1 MRLLRLFAAHFL
13 PIALDPGGTHGRKK
27 AQKAQNNESEER
39 EVAGIGGVFPRFRVA
54 EGRRGRD
61 GWGMM
66 KEATIKIVGARQH
79 NLQNLTVE
87 FPRHRLVVVTG
98 VSGSGKSSL
107 AFNTLYAEG
116 QRRYVESLSASA
128 QQYLEKM
135 EKPDVDF
142 IDGLSPAIAIAQLT
156 AQQNPRSTI
165 ATATEIYD
173 YLRVLYATCG
183 QPHDPATGQPVERH
197 TTQSIVDA
205 VLAWPENAR
214 VLLLAPLQASEV
226 MQPKKLWEKLSR
238 QGFVRV
244 RVRGEIYE
252 IEDQPAVKEGEAVD
266 IVIDRLVLRAENRNR
281 LVESVTVALRWSGS
295 QSTVVALRQTEEG
308 WAERKFTTLYLN
320 PVTGFRM
327 PPLTPKHFSFNSHH
341 GACAECQ
348 GLGVRMHGDPALLV
362 PDAAKSLSEGAVKTW
377 WGKNPKLKVL
387 HDRQIAALVA
397 HFSVNEKAAFSE
409 LPENFRD
416 ALFHGLPTGLKVN
429 GKAKA
434 WEGLVPQATRLLEE
448 SESEFMKL
456 NVRRFMNPTLCAACG
471 GQRLKKEILAVT
483 LASSA
488 QALSI
493 IGCTALTISGARRW
507 LGELELTARQQTIAT
522 DVLRELHERLGF
534 LENVG
539 LGYLTL
545 DRANSTLSG
554 GEAQRIRL
562 ASQLG
567 SRLSGVLYVLDE
579 PSIGLHQRDNDRL
592 ISTLHDLRDRG
603 NSVIV
608 VEHDEDTIRAADYV
622 LDLGP
627 GAGPHGGHLT
637 AQGTPAEIERNVN
650 SLTGR
655 FLSGAE
661 TIKPP
666 AKRIVPGKDWLTV
679 HGATEH
685 TLKNID
691 VAFPLG
697 CFICVTGVSGSG
709 KSTLVD
715 DILRR
720 ELFRK
725 FYHAKDP
732 PGAHRSM
739 SGLSLIDKAIVIDQS
754 PIGRNPRSNPAT
766 FVGAFTG
773 IRDLYA
779 QLPSAKVRGYNA
791 GTFSFNTK
799 GGRCEVCEGDGQ
811 IQIDMHFMTD
821 VYVTCDACEGR
832 RYKPDVLEVLYKG
845 QSIADVLEMNL
856 DQAAEFFRAIPGLSD
871 KLRTLCQVGLG
882 YLKLGQAANTLS
894 GGEAQRIKL
903 SGELA
908 KRSTGRT
915 LYLLDEPTTGLHF
928 ADIETL
934 LRVLF
939 GLRDQG
945 NTLIVIEHN
954 LDVIKCADWVIDLGP
969 EGGQAGGEIV
979 VAGPPEVVAACPQ
992 SYTGRYLKKKLDPSI
1007 APAKAKRK
1015 RRIIPALFSG

>member
-1 MRLLRLFAAHFL
+1 M
-13 PIALDPGGTHGRKK
+13 T
-27 AQKAQNNESEER
+27 ES
-39 EVAGIGGVFPRFRVA
+39 
-54 EGRRGRD
+54 
-61 GWGMM
+61 M
-66 KEATIKIVGARQH
+66 IKIVGARQH
-79 NLQNLTVE
+79 NLQNLSVE
-87 FPRHRLVVVTG
+87 FPRNRLVVVTG

-107 AFNTLYAEG
+107 AFDTLYAEG
-116 QRRYVESLSASA
+116 QRRYVESLSAHA
-128 QQYLEKM
+128 QQYLQKM
-135 EKPDVDF
+135 EKPEVDF
-142 IDGLSPAIAIAQLT
+142 IDGLSPAIAIEQLT

-183 QPHDPATGQPVERH
+183 QPHDPSTGKPVSRH
-197 TTQSIVDA
+197 TTTSIVESI
-205 VLAWPENAR
+205 LGLPENTR
-214 VLLLAPLQASEV
+214 IMLLAPLPGSELV
-226 MQPKKLWEKLSR
+226 QPKKLWEKLSR

-244 RVRGEIYE
+244 RVGGEVFE
-252 IEDQPAVKEGEAVD
+252 IEDKPTVPEGRNVE
-266 IVIDRLVLRAENRNR
+266 IVIDRLVVRAEAQTRM
-281 LVESVTVALRWSGS
+281 VESVTVALRWSGVNS
-295 QSTVVALRQTEEG
+295 SVIVMRQEPEG
-308 WAERKFTTLYLN
+308 WAEEKFTTLFMN
-320 PVTGFRM
+320 PETGFRM
-327 PPLTPKHFSFNSHH
+327 PALTPKHFSFNSHH
-341 GACAECQ
+341 GACATCQ
-348 GLGVRMHGDPALLV
+348 GLGVQLHGDPSLMV
-362 PDAAKSLSEGAVKTW
+362 PEPEKSIADGAVKTW
-377 WGKNPKLKVL
+377 WAKNPKLKVL
-387 HDRQIAALVA
+387 HDHQIEALVGQFCVDVQA
-397 HFSVNEKAAFSE
+397 PFHSLSEEFKSALFYGTGKTAIKTVGKAAK
-409 LPENFRD
+409 P
-416 ALFHGLPTGLKVN
+416 
-429 GKAKA
+429 
-434 WEGLVPQATRLLEE
+434 WEGLVPQAHRLLED

-456 NVRRFMNPTLCAACG
+456 NVRRYMNPTTCPECQG
-471 GQRLKKEILAVT
+471 KRLKPEILAVT
-483 LASSA
+483 LASKNDGENG
-488 QALSI
+488 LSI
-493 IGCTALTISGARRW
+493 MDFSSLGITAAKQWLSG
-507 LGELELTARQQTIAT
+507 LQLNSQQQKIAV
-522 DVLRELHERLGF
+522 DVLRELNERLGF

-592 ISTLHDLRDRG
+592 IATLHELRDRG

-627 GAGPHGGHLT
+627 GAGPRGGELM
-637 AQGTPAEIERNVN
+637 AAGSPAEITLNPA

-661 TIKPP
+661 LIKPP
-666 AKRIVPGKDWLTV
+666 GKRIIPQPRNKSGKGWLTV
-679 HGATEH
+679 HGAAEH

-720 ELFRK
+720 EFFRK
-725 FYHAKDP
+725 FYHAKDA
-732 PGAHRSM
+732 PGAHASI
-739 SGLSLIDKAIVIDQS
+739 SGMQELDKAIVIDQS

-766 FVGAFTG
+766 FVGAFTA

-779 QLPSAKVRGYNA
+779 KLPSAKVRGYNA
-791 GTFSFNTK
+791 GTFSFNTR
-799 GGRCEVCEGDGQ
+799 GGRCEVCEGDGL
-811 IQIDMHFMTD
+811 IQIDMHFLTD
-821 VYVTCDACEGR
+821 VYITCDACDGK

-845 QSIADVLEMNL
+845 KSIADVLEMNL
-856 DQAAEFFRAIPGLSD
+856 DQAADFFRTIPGLGD

-903 SGELA
+903 AGELA

-915 LYLLDEPTTGLHF
+915 IYLLDEPTTGLHF
-928 ADIETL
+928 ADIDTL

-945 NTLIVIEHN
+945 NTLIIIEHN

-969 EGGQAGGEIV
+969 EGGDAGGTIV
-979 VAGPPEVVAACPQ
+979 AEGPPEVVAACKG
-992 SYTGRYLKKKLDPSI
+992 SHTGRYLKTKL
-1007 APAKAKRK
+1007 
-1015 RRIIPALFSG
+1015 L

>member
-1 MRLLRLFAAHFL
+1 M
-13 PIALDPGGTHGRKK
+13 
-27 AQKAQNNESEER
+27 ESQ
-39 EVAGIGGVFPRFRVA
+39 
-54 EGRRGRD
+54 
-61 GWGMM
+61 
-66 KEATIKIVGARQH
+66 IKIVGARQH
-79 NLQNLTVE
+79 NLQNLSVE
-87 FPRHRLVVVTG
+87 IPRNQLVVVTG

-116 QRRYVESLSASA
+116 QRRYVESLSARA

-142 IDGLSPAIAIAQLT
+142 IDGLSPAIAIEQLT

-183 QPHDPATGQPVERH
+183 QPHDPNTGQPVQRH
-197 TTQSIVDA
+197 TTTSIVETIQKY
-205 VLAWPENAR
+205 PENSR
-214 VLLLAPLQASEV
+214 IMILAPLPASEV
-226 MQPKKLWEKLSR
+226 IQPKKLWEKLAR

-244 RVRGEIYE
+244 RVGGEVQE
-252 IEDQPAVKEGEAVD
+252 IEDQPKVPDGGVVD
-266 IVIDRLVLRAENRNR
+266 IVIDRLVTRADAQTR
-281 LVESVTVALRWSGS
+281 LVESVTVALRWSGVHS
-295 QSTVVALRQTEEG
+295 SVLVLRQTEAG
-308 WAERKFTTLYLN
+308 WVEEKFTTLYMN

-341 GACAECQ
+341 GACERCQ
-348 GLGVRMHGDPALLV
+348 GLGVEMHADPALLV
-362 PDAAKSLSEGAVKTW
+362 PDPQKTLADGALKTW
-377 WGKNPKLKVL
+377 WSKNPKLKGL
-387 HDRQIAALVA
+387 HDRQLTALA
-397 HFSVNEKAAFSE
+397 NHFRIEDKLPFAE
-409 LPENFRD
+409 LPEDFKH
-416 ALFHGLPTGLKVN
+416 ALFHGTAEALKVA
-429 GKAKA
+429 GKAAAKP
-434 WEGLVPQATRLLEE
+434 WEGLLPQAQRLLAD

-456 NVRRFMNPTLCAACG
+456 NVRRYMNPTPCTLCAG
-471 GQRLKKEILAVT
+471 KRLKREILAVT
-483 LASSA
+483 LTSA
-488 QALSI
+488 KQQRSIIDFTALSI
-493 IGCTALTISGARRW
+493 SEAKAW
-507 LGELELTARQQTIAT
+507 LKKITLSAQQKKIAP
-522 DVLRELHERLGF
+522 DVLRELDERLGF
-534 LENVG
+534 LGNVG

-592 ISTLHDLRDRG
+592 IATLQDLRDRG

-627 GAGPHGGHLT
+627 GAGPKGGLLM
-637 AQGTPAEIERNVN
+637 AAGTPAEIISNPQ
-650 SLTGR
+650 SLTGQY
-655 FLSGAE
+655 LSGQIQ
-661 TIKPP
+661 IKPP
-666 AKRIVPGKDWLTV
+666 GPRVTPQHWLTV

-685 TLKNID
+685 TLKDIE

-715 DILRR
+715 DVLRR

-725 FYHAKDP
+725 FYHAKDA
-732 PGAHRSM
+732 PGKHR
-739 SGLSLIDKAIVIDQS
+739 GLTGLEKIDKAIVIDQS

-766 FVGAFTG
+766 FVGAFTA

-779 QLPSAKVRGYNA
+779 MLPSAKVRGYSA

-799 GGRCEVCEGDGQ
+799 GGRCEVCEGDGL

-821 VYVTCDACEGR
+821 VYVTCDACSGH

-845 QSIADVLEMNL
+845 KSIADVLEMNL
-856 DQAAEFFRAIPGLSD
+856 DQAADFFRTIPGLAD

-903 SGELA
+903 SAELA
-908 KRSTGRT
+908 KRSTGNT
-915 LYLLDEPTTGLHF
+915 IYLLDEPTTGLHF
-928 ADIETL
+928 ADIDTL

-969 EGGQAGGEIV
+969 EGGAAGGEIV
-979 VAGPPEVVAACPQ
+979 AQGPPEVVAACAR
-992 SYTGRYLKKKLDPSI
+992 SYTGRHLKGKLE
-1007 APAKAKRK
+1007 R
-1015 RRIIPALFSG
+1015 

>member
-1 MRLLRLFAAHFL
+1 M
-13 PIALDPGGTHGRKK
+13 
-27 AQKAQNNESEER
+27 Q
-39 EVAGIGGVFPRFRVA
+39 
-54 EGRRGRD
+54 
-61 GWGMM
+61 
-66 KEATIKIVGARQH
+66 EAMIKIVGARQH

-87 FPRHRLVVVTG
+87 FPRHRLVVITG

-116 QRRYVESLSASA
+116 QRRYVESLSTSA
-128 QQYLEKM
+128 QLSLEKM
-135 EKPDVDF
+135 EKPEVDF
-142 IDGLSPAIAIAQLT
+142 IEGLSPAIAIAQLT

-183 QPHDPATGQPVERH
+183 QPHDPKTGQPVERH
-197 TTQSIVDA
+197 TTQSIVEA
-205 VLAWPENAR
+205 LLAWPENSR
-214 VLLLAPLQASEV
+214 ILLLAPLLPSEV
-226 MQPKKLWEKLSR
+226 LQPKKLWEKLSR

-244 RVRGEIYE
+244 RVGGEIHE
-252 IEDQPAVKEGEAVD
+252 IEDQPAVKKGGSVD
-266 IVIDRLVLRAENRNR
+266 LVIDRLVIRPEHRNR

-295 QSTVVALRQTEEG
+295 QSTLVALRQLEQGWEEQS
-308 WAERKFTTLYLN
+308 FTTLFLN

-341 GACAECQ
+341 GACGECH
-348 GLGVRMHGDPALLV
+348 GLGQQMHGDPALLV
-362 PDAAKSLSEGAVKTW
+362 PDAAKSLADGALKTW
-377 WGKNPKLKVL
+377 WSKNPKLKVL
-387 HDRQIAALVA
+387 HDRSLSALVA
-397 HFSVNEKAAFSE
+397 HFAINEKCPFVE
-409 LPENFRD
+409 LPEEFRE
-416 ALFHGLPTGLKVN
+416 ALFHGLHTGLKIG
-429 GKAKA
+429 GKIKP
-434 WEGLVPQATRLLEE
+434 WEGLLPQAARLLAE

-456 NVRRFMNPTLCAACG
+456 NVRRFMNPMPCPACHG
-471 GQRLKKEILAVT
+471 LRLKPEILAVT
-483 LASSA
+483 LASQD
-488 QALSI
+488 QARSI
-493 IGCTALTISGARRW
+493 IGFTSLTITEARAW
-507 LGELELTARQQTIAT
+507 LRALQLTERQRLISV
-522 DVLRELHERLGF
+522 DVLRELDERLRF

-545 DRANSTLSG
+545 NRNNSTLSG

-592 ISTLHDLRDRG
+592 IATLHELRDRG

-627 GAGPHGGHLT
+627 GAGPLGGHLT
-637 AQGTPAEIERNVN
+637 AQGTPREIEQNPN
-650 SLTGR
+650 SLTGK
-655 FLSGAE
+655 FLAGTE
-661 TIKPP
+661 TIQP
-666 AKRIVPGKDWLTV
+666 AARRVAPGKDWLTV

-685 TLKNID
+685 TLKSID
-691 VAFPLG
+691 AAFPLG

-732 PGAHRSM
+732 PGAHHRIT
-739 SGLSLIDKAIVIDQS
+739 GLELIDKAIVIDQS

-773 IRDLYA
+773 IRELYA
-779 QLPSAKVRGYNA
+779 QLPSAKVRGYTA

-811 IQIDMHFMTD
+811 IQIDMHFLAD

-832 RYKPDVLEVLYKG
+832 RYKPEVLEVLYKG
-845 QSIADVLEMNL
+845 QSIAEVLEMNL
-856 DQAAEFFRAIPGLSD
+856 LQSAEFFRTIPGLSD

-903 SGELA
+903 AGELS

-945 NTLIVIEHN
+945 NTLIIIEHN
-954 LDVIKCADWVIDLGP
+954 LEVIKCADWVIDLGP
-969 EGGQAGGEIV
+969 EGGQDGGQIV
-979 VAGPPEVVAACPQ
+979 AAGPPEVIAAHPL
-992 SYTGRYLKKKLDPSI
+992 SHTGHYLRRKLP
-1007 APAKAKRK
+1007 PK
-1015 RRIIPALFSG
+1015 